1 MYECAAGASSGA
13 PAPLPALP
21 DSSPSPT
28 VTSSVRS
35 AGAHWATPMPIG
47 RPADLDPQYVVR
59 HRAFI
64 ANRAGL
70 CGGYHM
76 LEAGNESANDAPED
90 DRVSSVPI
98 AARRLM

>member
-1 MYECAAGASSGA
+1 
-13 PAPLPALP
+13 
-21 DSSPSPT
+21 
-28 VTSSVRS
+28 
-35 AGAHWATPMPIG
+35 MPIG

-64 ANRAGL
+64 ANRPGL

-90 DRVSSVPI
+90 DRVSSL
-98 AARRLM
+98 AAVGPPASETPARVGKAALS